1 MSCASEI
8 FAIDGV
14 RGFDGWQPLEESFEN
29 WGTDVRLQA
38 VKTTSKCYLGYRQPN
53 TAKVDNK
60 SLGMVGRE
68 FLTTT
73 MSVNTY
79 I

>member
-1 MSCASEI
+1 MLPKYSQSMACAASTGGSRLRKVSKI
-8 FAIDGV
+8 G
-14 RGFDGWQPLEESFEN
+14 
-29 WGTDVRLQA
+29 GTDVRLQA
-38 VKTTSKCYLGYRQPN
+38 VKTTSKCYLGRTN